1 MGRKLNRRGTKAIAA
16 VAAAGC
22 LVVAAPA
29 AADAP
34 KAHASAETLVSYLTK
49 GKLKPGKRI
58 AYRVVCSADC
68 QLTVTSELVL
78 KDPNLGP
85 VSSTGAFAAGQVAEA
100 FLKLNGPAQD
110 SIKDHIGSSKLRTS
124 VTATSTV
131 DGSTD
136 TDNRTFKFKR

>member
-1 MGRKLNRRGTKAIAA
+1 MGTKLRSGGTKAIVA
-16 VAAAGC
+16 VTAAAC
-22 LVVAAPA
+22 LFAAAPA
-29 AADAP
+29 GAGSP
-34 KAHASAETLVSYLTK
+34 KAKASGEELISFLTK

-68 QLTVTSELVL
+68 QLTATSTLIL
-78 KDPNLGP
+78 KGPNLGP
-85 VSSTGAFAAGQVAEA
+85 VSSTGSFAAGQVAEA

-110 SIKDHIGSSKLRTS
+110 AIKDHIGASKLKAS

-136 TDNRTFKFKR
+136 TDNRVFKFKR